1 MAVDLDLVLCSR
13 THGCRSCLISF
24 FFLTHSG
31 SPCAETLREIFSE
44 FGEIEYCAHLSE
56 KENPSRKRG
65 FGFVTFAAPTAAE
78 AALEN
83 LDGLEV
89 DGRAIKV
96 NMAQPKF

>member
-1 MAVDLDLVLCSR
+1 MGCSPDLM
-13 THGCRSCLISF
+13 F
-24 FFLTHSG
+24 
-31 SPCAETLREIFSE
+31 AETLKEIFSE

-56 KENPSRKRG
+56 KENPDRKRG
-65 FGFVTFAAPTAAE
+65 FGFVTFSKPEFAE

>member
-1 MAVDLDLVLCSR
+1 LPP
-13 THGCRSCLISF
+13 T
-24 FFLTHSG
+24 
-31 SPCAETLREIFSE
+31 ETLRQIFSE
-44 FGEIEYCAHLSE
+44 FGDVEYCAHLSE

-65 FGFVTFAAPTAAE
+65 FGFVTFAKNEAAE
-78 AALEN
+78 QARDN